1 MNGSRKPTVSG
12 RGWAYTGTILGGLSS
27 IAANVAHSCIPPV
40 GASADWH
47 PQYGAIAVSMAWP
60 IFLFVAVEILIKVPW
75 PRGFAYHL
83 LRWCGLLPVAIVAAF
98 VSYRHLSGLLA
109 HYGEERIV
117 AFLGPLAVD
126 GMMIMA
132 TGALYAISNRTRALK
147 ATTVTPTVSVPA
159 AVPPALA
166 AGSAAQPPQPPTVAV
181 PIASPAVSPAVPSPA
196 VVAQRITSR
205 PPTSTPARSTPASYG
220 ARPTRPDR
228 ASKPTTR
235 PARPALS
242 ATDTS
247 VIASDRPASLL
258 PVPPALLARVRE
270 VAKEYQTEHG
280 TPITAGQLAVRLKVS
295 TDQATQA
302 LALLNLPPNSQA
314 PITSV
319 NGQPVKATP

>member
-40 GASADWH
+40 GAPADWH

-117 AFLGPLAVD
+117 AVLGPLAVD

-132 TGALYAISNRTRALK
+132 TGALYALNVRSRAAK
-147 ATTVTPTVSVPA
+147 AATTVTPLSVPA
-159 AVPPALA
+159 AAPPPPVAGPAAQLPEPSTVAAPTMPPAA
-166 AGSAAQPPQPPTVAV
+166 
-181 PIASPAVSPAVPSPA
+181 SPAVPSPA

-205 PPTSTPARSTPASYG
+205 PPTSTPARSTAGSSG
-220 ARPTRPDR
+220 SRPTRPDR

-235 PARPALS
+235 PARPAPS

-247 VIASDRPASLL
+247 VIASDALEAKL
-258 PVPPALLARVRE
+258 PVPPALLAKVRE
-270 VAKEYQTEHG
+270 VAQDYQTEHG
-280 TPITAGQLAVRLKVS
+280 APISAGQLAVRLKVN

-302 LALLNLPPNSQA
+302 LALLNLPPNRSA
-314 PITSV
+314 PIASV
-319 NGQPVKATP
+319 NGQPVKATR